1 MYEDDENDKSK
12 NKIIS
17 PAVSPAA
24 LLKRYERL
32 KSDRANWDTLWEE
45 LAVFLMPGKADFITK
60 STSGNKRASEV
71 YDSTA
76 IHALQ
81 ILSASL
87 HGSLTSPST
96 KWFGLRFREDE
107 LNEDKDAK
115 DWLEKCSKGIF
126 QEFGKS
132 NFSTEVA
139 EAYQDMVG
147 FGTAALQFDV
157 KTKKAQFDGFNFRAC
172 HLAEVVVSESSEG
185 KIDTVFRKIKMSAR
199 QAYQKFGDNC
209 GDKALKA
216 LEADPEKEF
225 EYVQAVFP
233 RELKDEPA
241 LVAPPNQ
248 RPWACYFISVSDKK
262 ICKESGYYELPF
274 MVPRWSKT
282 TGDVYGFGPGC
293 VARPDIKTL
302 NEARK
307 LAMKAWEKS
316 IDPPLKAMQN
326 GILGK
331 IDMRPSTVT
340 YVRDM
345 NNLEPIVNATNW
357 NADQLM
363 LNDVRAS
370 VRRIFFSDQLEL
382 NDGPQMTATEV
393 QVRYELMQRLLGPT
407 LGRLQSEFLNPIV
420 ERAFY
425 SMLRGNALPP
435 MPEVLQQAG
444 GDLDIEYVGPLAR
457 SQKMDEVTGIQRAID
472 GIMQLAQVNPE
483 VLDIVN
489 VDKAGRTIA
498 DRLGAPADMLLGD
511 EQVGQ
516 LRQARQQQQQQQAE
530 MAQGQQEIAGAQQV
544 ADLEQTVNGSV
555 Q

>member
-1 MYEDDENDKSK
+1 MN
-12 NKIIS
+12 
-17 PAVSPAA
+17 VSPEA

-32 KSDRANWDTLWEE
+32 KSDRVNWDQMWEE
-45 LAVFLMPGKADFITK
+45 LATYLMPGKADFI
-60 STSGNKRASEV
+60 STSTKGTKRAAQV

-87 HGSLTSPST
+87 HGSLTNPST

-157 KTKKAQFDGFNFRAC
+157 KNKEGGFDGFNFRAC
-172 HLAEVVVSESSEG
+172 HLAEVVISESAEG
-185 KIDTVFRKIKMSAR
+185 RIDTVFRKLKLTAR
-199 QAYQKFGDNC
+199 QANQKFGDAC
-209 GDKALKA
+209 GDKAMKA
-216 LEADPEKEF
+216 LEKDPDQEF
-225 EYVQAVFP
+225 EYIQAVFP
-233 RELKDEPA
+233 RELKGEFA
-241 LVAPPNQ
+241 MVAPPSQ
-248 RPWACYFISVSDKK
+248 RPWACYYISVIDKK
-262 ICKESGYYELPF
+262 ICQETGYYELPF

-345 NNLEPIVNATNW
+345 SNLEPIVNATNW

-363 LNDVRAS
+363 LTDVRAS

-382 NDGPQMTATEV
+382 NEGPQMTATEV

-425 SMLRGNALPP
+425 SMLRGQALPP
-435 MPEVLQQAG
+435 MPEVLQEVG

-457 SQKMDEVTGIQRAID
+457 SQKMDEVTGIQRALE

-483 VLDIVN
+483 VLDIVD

-498 DRLGAPADMLLGD
+498 DRLGAPADMLLGA
-511 EQVGQ
+511 EQVAE
-516 LRQARQQQQQQQAE
+516 LRQARQQQQQQQMEAE
-530 MAQGQQEIAGAQQV
+530 QTQQDMAGAQQM
-544 ADLEQTVNGSV
+544 ADLEQTVNGST

>member
-1 MYEDDENDKSK
+1 MYEKEPGKQ
-12 NKIIS
+12 IEPTAS
-17 PAVSPAA
+17 PIA
-24 LLKRYERL
+24 LLKRYDRL
-32 KSDRANWDTLWEE
+32 RSDRTNWDTMWEE
-45 LAVFLMPGKADFITK
+45 LATYLMPGKVDFIT
-60 STSGNKRASEV
+60 TATRGTKRAAEV
-71 YDSTA
+71 YDSTG

-96 KWFGLRFREDE
+96 KWFGLRFRQDE

-115 DWLEKCSKGIF
+115 DWLEKCSKNIF
-126 QEFGKS
+126 QEFGKC

-147 FGTAALQFDV
+147 FGTAVLQFDV
-157 KTKKAQFDGFNFRAC
+157 KTKDSEFDGFNFRAC
-172 HLAEVVVSESSEG
+172 HLAEVVIAESENG
-185 KIDTVFRKIKMSAR
+185 RIDTIFRKLKLTAR
-199 QAYQKFGDNC
+199 QAYQKFGDDC
-209 GDKALKA
+209 GDKAKKA
-216 LEADPEKEF
+216 LETDPDKVF

-233 RELKDEPA
+233 RELKGEPA
-241 LVAPPNQ
+241 MVAPPHQ
-248 RPWACYFISVSDKK
+248 RPWACYFISVVDKK

-274 MVPRWSKT
+274 MVPRWAKT
-282 TGDVYGFGPGC
+282 TGDIYGFGPGC
-293 VARPDIKTL
+293 IARPDVKTL

-331 IDMRPSTVT
+331 IDLRPSTVT

-345 NNLEPIVNATNW
+345 SNLEPIVNQTNW
-357 NADQLM
+357 NADSLM
-363 LNDVRAS
+363 LGDVRAS

-382 NDGPQMTATEV
+382 NEGPQMTATEV

-407 LGRLQSEFLNPIV
+407 LGRLQAEFLNPIV

-425 SMLRGNALPP
+425 SMLRGNALPL
-435 MPEVLQQAG
+435 MPEILQEVG

-457 SQKMDEVTGIQRAID
+457 SQKMEEVTGIQRAVD

-483 VLDIVN
+483 VLDIVD
-489 VDKAGRTIA
+489 VDKAGRTIS
-498 DRLGAPADMLLGD
+498 DRLGAPADMLRGV
-511 EQVGQ
+511 EQVGEI
-516 LRQARQQQQQQQAE
+516 RQSRQQQQQAQAE
-530 MAQGQQEIAGAQQV
+530 MDQGQQEIAGAQQV

>member
-1 MYEDDENDKSK
+1 MYEKEPGKQ
-12 NKIIS
+12 IE
-17 PAVSPAA
+17 PTVSPIA
-24 LLKRYERL
+24 LLKRYDRL
-32 KSDRANWDTLWEE
+32 KGDRTNWDTMWEE
-45 LAVFLMPGKADFITK
+45 LATYLMPGKTDFITVN
-60 STSGNKRASEV
+60 TRGTKRAAEV
-71 YDSTA
+71 YDSTG

-96 KWFGLRFREDE
+96 KWFGLRFRQDE
-107 LNEDKDAK
+107 LNEDKNAK
-115 DWLEKCSKGIF
+115 DWLEKCSKSIF
-126 QEFGKS
+126 QEFGKC

-147 FGTAALQFDV
+147 FGTAVLQFDV
-157 KTKKAQFDGFNFRAC
+157 KTKDSDFDGFNFRAC
-172 HLAEVVVSESSEG
+172 HLAEVVIAESEDG
-185 KIDTVFRKIKMSAR
+185 RIDTIFRKLKLTAR
-199 QAYQKFGDNC
+199 QAYQKFGDDC
-209 GDKALKA
+209 GDKAKKS
-216 LEADPEKEF
+216 LETDPDKVF

-233 RELKDEPA
+233 RELKGEPA
-241 LVAPPNQ
+241 MVAPPHQ
-248 RPWACYFISVSDKK
+248 RPWACYFISVVDKK

-274 MVPRWSKT
+274 MVPRWAKT
-282 TGDVYGFGPGC
+282 TGDIYGFGPGC
-293 VARPDIKTL
+293 VARPDVKTL

-331 IDMRPSTVT
+331 IDLRPSTVT

-345 NNLEPIVNATNW
+345 NNLEPIVNQTNW
-357 NADQLM
+357 NADSLM
-363 LNDVRAS
+363 LGDVRAS

-382 NDGPQMTATEV
+382 NEGPQMTATEV

-435 MPEVLQQAG
+435 MPEILQEVG

-457 SQKMDEVTGIQRAID
+457 SQKMEEVTGIQRAVD

-483 VLDIVN
+483 VLDIVD
-489 VDKAGRTIA
+489 VDKAGRTIS
-498 DRLGAPADMLLGD
+498 DRLGAPADMLRGV
-511 EQVGQ
+511 EQVGEI
-516 LRQARQQQQQQQAE
+516 RQSRQQQQQAQAE
-530 MAQGQQEIAGAQQV
+530 MDQGQQEIAGAQQV

-555 Q
+555 

>member
-1 MYEDDENDKSK
+1 MKEFN
-12 NKIIS
+12 
-17 PAVSPAA
+17 VSPES
-24 LLKRYERL
+24 LIKRYDRL
-32 KSDRANWDTLWEE
+32 KSDRVNWDQMWEE
-45 LAVFLMPGKADFITK
+45 LATYLMPGKVDFI
-60 STSGNKRASEV
+60 STTTRGTKRAAEV
-71 YDSTA
+71 YDSTG

-96 KWFGLRFREDE
+96 KWFGLRFRQDE

-115 DWLEKCSKGIF
+115 DWLEQCSKSMF

-139 EAYQDMVG
+139 ESYQDMVG
-147 FGTAALQFDV
+147 FGTACLQFDV
-157 KTKKAQFDGFNFRAC
+157 KTKDAQFDGFNFRAC
-172 HLAEVVVSESSEG
+172 HLAEVVISESEEG
-185 KIDTVFRKIKMSAR
+185 RIDTVFRKIKLTAR
-199 QAYQKFGDNC
+199 QAKQKFGDDA
-209 GDKALKA
+209 GDKAIKA
-216 LEADPEKEF
+216 LEKDPDKEF
-225 EYVQAVFP
+225 EYIQAVFP
-233 RELKDEPA
+233 REIEGE
-241 LVAPPNQ
+241 VAMVSPPHM
-248 RPWACYFISVSDKK
+248 RPWACYYISVIDKK
-262 ICKESGYYELPF
+262 ICKESGYYELPY
-274 MVPRWSKT
+274 MVPRWGKT

-302 NEARK
+302 NESRK

-316 IDPPLKAMQN
+316 IDPPLKALQN

-345 NNLEPIVNATNW
+345 NSLEPIVNATNW

-363 LNDVRAS
+363 LGDVRAS

-382 NDGPQMTATEV
+382 NEGPQMTATEV

-457 SQKMDEVTGIQRAID
+457 SQKMDEVTSIQRAIE
-472 GIMQLAQVNPE
+472 GIMQLAQVNPD
-483 VLDIVN
+483 VLDIVD
-489 VDKAGRTIA
+489 VDKAGRTIS
-498 DRLGAPADMLLGD
+498 DRLGAPADILRGD
-511 EQVGQ
+511 EQVGEM
-516 LRQARQQQQQQQAE
+516 RQSRQQQQQQQAE
-530 MAQGQQEIAGAQQV
+530 MDQGQQQLEGATQ
-544 ADLEQTVNGSV
+544 AAELENMVNEPV

>member
-1 MYEDDENDKSK
+1 MYEKEGGTAVEQNVTPES
-12 NKIIS
+12 II
-17 PAVSPAA
+17 
-24 LLKRYERL
+24 KRYDRL
-32 KSDRANWDTLWEE
+32 KSDRVNWDQMWEE
-45 LAVFLMPGKADFITK
+45 LATYLMPGKIDFI
-60 STSGNKRASEV
+60 STTTRGTKRAAEV

-107 LNEDKDAK
+107 LNENKEAK
-115 DWLEKCSKGIF
+115 DWLEKCSMGIF
-126 QEFGKS
+126 QEFGKC

-139 EAYQDMVG
+139 ECYQDLVG
-147 FGTAALQFDV
+147 FGTSALQFDV
-157 KTKKAQFDGFNFRAC
+157 KTKDAQFDGFNFKAC
-172 HLAEVVVSESSEG
+172 HLAEVVISESEEG
-185 KIDTVFRKIKMSAR
+185 KVDTVFRKLKLTAR
-199 QAYQKFGDNC
+199 QAYQKFGKDC
-209 GDKALKA
+209 GDKAMKA
-216 LEADPEKEF
+216 LDKDPDQVF

-233 RELKDEPA
+233 RELKGEPA
-241 LVAPPNQ
+241 MVAPPNM
-248 RPWACYFISVSDKK
+248 RPFACYFISVIDKK

-274 MVPRWSKT
+274 MVPRWAKT
-282 TGDVYGFGPGC
+282 TGDMYGFGPGC
-293 VARPDIKTL
+293 IARADIKTL
-302 NEARK
+302 NAARK
-307 LAMKAWEKS
+307 LAMRAWEKS

-331 IDMRPSTVT
+331 IDLRPSTVT

-345 NNLEPIVNATNW
+345 QNLEPIVNQTNW

-363 LNDVRAS
+363 LADVRGS

-382 NDGPQMTATEV
+382 NEGPQMTATEV

-425 SMLRGNALPP
+425 SMLRGNALPE
-435 MPEVLQQAG
+435 MPDVLQSQG
-444 GDLDIEYVGPLAR
+444 SDLDIEYVGPLAR
-457 SQKMDEVTGIQRAID
+457 SQKMEEVTSIQRAVD
-472 GIMQLAQVNPE
+472 GIMQLAQVNQE

-489 VDKAGRTIA
+489 VDKAARTIS

-511 EQVGQ
+511 EQVNE
-516 LRQARQQQQQQQAE
+516 LRQERQQQQQAQAE
-530 MAQGQQEIAGAQQV
+530 MEQGQQELAGAQQV
-544 ADLEQTVNGSV
+544 ADLEQTVNGPV
-555 Q
+555 

>member
-1 MYEDDENDKSK
+1 MEAYEKGKQAEP
-12 NKIIS
+12 I
-17 PAVSPAA
+17 VSPVA
-24 LLKRYERL
+24 LLKRYDRL
-32 KSDRANWDTLWEE
+32 RSDRTNWDTMWEE
-45 LAVFLMPGKADFITK
+45 LATFLMPGKIDFITT
-60 STSGNKRASEV
+60 STRGTKRAAEV
-71 YDSTA
+71 YDSTG

-115 DWLEKCSKGIF
+115 DWLEQCSKSMF
-126 QEFGKS
+126 QELGKC

-139 EAYQDMVG
+139 ECYQDLVG
-147 FGTAALQFDV
+147 FGTSALQFDV
-157 KTKKAQFDGFNFRAC
+157 KTKDAQFDGFNFRAC
-172 HLAEVVVSESSEG
+172 HLAEVVIAESEDG
-185 KIDTVFRKIKMSAR
+185 RIDTVFRKLKLTAR
-199 QAYQKFGDNC
+199 QAYQKFGDDA
-209 GDKALKA
+209 GEKTLKA
-216 LEADPEKEF
+216 LEADPDKVF

-233 RELKDEPA
+233 RELKGEPA
-241 LVAPPNQ
+241 MVAPPHQ
-248 RPWACYFISVSDKK
+248 RPFACYFISVADKK

-274 MVPRWSKT
+274 MVPRWAKT
-282 TGDVYGFGPGC
+282 TGDIYGFGPGC
-293 VARPDIKTL
+293 VARADIKTL
-302 NEARK
+302 NSARK

-363 LNDVRAS
+363 LGDVRGS

-382 NDGPQMTATEV
+382 NEGPQMTATEV

-425 SMLRGNALPP
+425 SMLRGNALPE
-435 MPEVLQQAG
+435 MPDVLQSQG
-444 GDLDIEYVGPLAR
+444 SDLDIEYVGPLAR
-457 SQKMDEVTGIQRAID
+457 SQKMEEVTSIQRAVD

-489 VDKAGRTIA
+489 VDKAARTIS

-511 EQVGQ
+511 EQVNE
-516 LRQARQQQQQQQAE
+516 LRQERQQQQQAQAE
-530 MAQGQQEIAGAQQV
+530 MEQGQQELAGAQQV
-544 ADLEQTVNGSV
+544 ADLEQTVNGPV

>member
-1 MYEDDENDKSK
+1 MYEKEGGTAVEQNVTPES
-12 NKIIS
+12 II
-17 PAVSPAA
+17 
-24 LLKRYERL
+24 KRYDRL
-32 KSDRANWDTLWEE
+32 KSDRVNWDQMWEE
-45 LAVFLMPGKADFITK
+45 LATYLMPGKIDFI
-60 STSGNKRASEV
+60 STTTRGTKRAAEV

-107 LNEDKDAK
+107 LNENKDAK

-139 EAYQDMVG
+139 EAYQDLAG
-147 FGTAALQFDV
+147 FGTSCLQFDV
-157 KTKKAQFDGFNFRAC
+157 KTKDAQFDGFNFRAC
-172 HLAEVVVSESSEG
+172 HLAEVVISENEEG
-185 KIDTVFRKIKMSAR
+185 RIDTVFRKLKLTAR
-199 QAYQKFGDNC
+199 QAHQKFGDDC
-209 GDKALKA
+209 GEKSMKALKT
-216 LEADPEKEF
+216 DPDKEF
-225 EYVQAVFP
+225 EYIQAVIP
-233 RELKDEPA
+233 RELKGEPA
-241 LVAPPNQ
+241 MVAPPNM
-248 RPWACYFISVSDKK
+248 RPYACYYVSVIDKK
-262 ICKESGYYELPF
+262 ICKESGYYELPY
-274 MVPRWSKT
+274 MVPRWGKT

-302 NEARK
+302 NESRK

-316 IDPPLKAMQN
+316 IDPPLMAMQN

-331 IDMRPSTVT
+331 IDMRPSSVT

-345 NNLEPIVNATNW
+345 NGLAPISNQTNW
-357 NADQLM
+357 SADQLM
-363 LNDVRAS
+363 LGDVRGS

-425 SMLRGNALPP
+425 SMLRGNALPQ
-435 MPEVLQQAG
+435 MPQVLQDAG

-457 SQKMDEVTGIQRAID
+457 SQKMDEVTSIQRAVD

-483 VLDIVN
+483 VLDIVD
-489 VDKAGRTIA
+489 VDKAGRTIS
-498 DRLGAPADMLLGD
+498 DRLGAPADILRGD
-511 EQVGQ
+511 EQVADM
-516 LRQARQQQQQQQAE
+516 RQSRQQQQQQQAE
-530 MAQGQQEIAGAQQV
+530 MDMGQQQLEGATQ
-544 ADLEQTVNGSV
+544 AANLENMVNGPV
-555 Q
+555 

>member
-1 MYEDDENDKSK
+1 MYEKEGGTAIEQNVTPES
-12 NKIIS
+12 II
-17 PAVSPAA
+17 
-24 LLKRYERL
+24 KRYDRL
-32 KSDRANWDTLWEE
+32 KSDRVNWDQMWEE
-45 LAVFLMPGKADFITK
+45 LATYLMPGKVDFIT
-60 STSGNKRASEV
+60 TTTRGTKRAAEV

-107 LNEDKDAK
+107 LNENKDAK

-139 EAYQDMVG
+139 EAYQDLAG
-147 FGTAALQFDV
+147 FGTSCLQFDV
-157 KTKKAQFDGFNFRAC
+157 KTKDAQFDGFNFRAC
-172 HLAEVVVSESSEG
+172 HLAEVVISESEEG
-185 KIDTVFRKIKMSAR
+185 RIDTVFRKLKLTAR
-199 QAYQKFGDNC
+199 QAYQKFGKDC

-216 LEADPEKEF
+216 LEKDPDKEF
-225 EYVQAVFP
+225 EYIQAVIP
-233 RELKDEPA
+233 RELKGEPA
-241 LVAPPNQ
+241 MVAPPHQ
-248 RPWACYFISVSDKK
+248 RPYACYYISVIDKK
-262 ICKESGYYELPF
+262 ICKESGYYELPY
-274 MVPRWSKT
+274 MVPRWGKT
-282 TGDVYGFGPGC
+282 TGDIYGFGPGC

-302 NEARK
+302 NESRK

-316 IDPPLKAMQN
+316 IDPPLMAMQN

-331 IDMRPSTVT
+331 IDMRPSSVT

-345 NNLEPIVNATNW
+345 NGLAPISNQTNW
-357 NADQLM
+357 SADQLM
-363 LNDVRAS
+363 LGDVRGS

-382 NDGPQMTATEV
+382 NEGPQMTATEV

-425 SMLRGNALPP
+425 SMLRGNALPQ
-435 MPEVLQQAG
+435 MPQVLQDAG

-457 SQKMDEVTGIQRAID
+457 SQRMDEVTSIQRAVD

-483 VLDIVN
+483 VLDIVD
-489 VDKAGRTIA
+489 VDKAGRTIS
-498 DRLGAPADMLLGD
+498 DRLGAPADILRGD
-511 EQVGQ
+511 EQVADM
-516 LRQARQQQQQQQAE
+516 RQSRQQQQQQQAE
-530 MAQGQQEIAGAQQV
+530 MDMGQQQLEGATQ
-544 ADLEQTVNGSV
+544 AANLENMVNGPV
-555 Q
+555 

>member
-1 MYEDDENDKSK
+1 MYEKEAGPIIQK
-12 NKIIS
+12 NIT
-17 PAVSPAA
+17 PEA
-24 LLKRYERL
+24 LLKRYDRL
-32 KSDRANWDTLWEE
+32 KGDRVNWDQLWEE
-45 LAVFLMPGKADFITK
+45 LAIYMLPGKTDFVTK
-60 STSGNKRASEV
+60 SASGSKRASQV

-81 ILSASL
+81 ILAASL

-96 KWFGLRFREDE
+96 KWFGLRFREDQ
-107 LNEDKDAK
+107 LNENKESK
-115 DWLEKCSKGIF
+115 DWLEQCSKSIF

-147 FGTAALQFDV
+147 FGTAVLQFDV
-157 KTKKAQFDGFNFRAC
+157 KTTGADFDGFNFRAC
-172 HLAEVVVSESSEG
+172 HLAEVVVAESEDG
-185 KIDTVFRKIKMSAR
+185 RIDTVFRKIKLTAR
-199 QAYQKFGDNC
+199 QAYQKFGKDC
-209 GDKALKA
+209 GDKAMKA
-216 LEADPEKEF
+216 LETDPDKQF
-225 EYVQAVFP
+225 EYIQAVFP
-233 RELKDEPA
+233 RELESEPA
-241 LVAPPNQ
+241 LVAPPNM
-248 RPWACYFISVSDKK
+248 RPWACYFISVIDKK

-274 MVPRWSKT
+274 MAPRWSKT

-293 VARPDIKTL
+293 IARPDVKTL

-357 NADQLM
+357 NADTLM
-363 LNDVRAS
+363 LGDVRAS

-425 SMLRGNALPP
+425 SMLRGNVLPP
-435 MPEVLQQAG
+435 MPDILKEVG

-457 SQKMDEVTGIQRAID
+457 SQKMEEVTGIQRAID

-483 VLDIVN
+483 VLDIVD
-489 VDKAGRTIA
+489 VDKAGRTIT
-498 DRLGAPADMLLGD
+498 DRLGAPADILRGD
-511 EQVGQ
+511 EQVAEM
-516 LRQARQQQQQQQAE
+516 RQSRQQQQQQQAA
-530 MAQGQQEIAGAQQV
+530 MDQGQQEIAGAQQV

>member
-1 MYEDDENDKSK
+1 MYEKEPGKQ
-12 NKIIS
+12 IE
-17 PAVSPAA
+17 PTVSPIA
-24 LLKRYERL
+24 LLKRYDRL
-32 KSDRANWDTLWEE
+32 KGDRTNWDTMWEE
-45 LAVFLMPGKADFITK
+45 LATYLMPGKTNFIT
-60 STSGNKRASEV
+60 TTTRGTKRAAEV
-71 YDSTA
+71 YDSTG

-107 LNEDKDAK
+107 LNENKEAK
-115 DWLEKCSKGIF
+115 DWLEKCSKAIF

-147 FGTAALQFDV
+147 FGTAVLQFDV
-157 KTKKAQFDGFNFRAC
+157 KTKDAEFDGFNFRAC
-172 HLAEVVVSESSEG
+172 HLAEVVIAESEEG
-185 KIDTVFRKIKMSAR
+185 RIDTVFRKLKLTAR
-199 QAYQKFGDNC
+199 QAHQKFGDAC
-209 GDKALKA
+209 GDKSMKA
-216 LEADPEKEF
+216 LETDPDKVF

-233 RELKDEPA
+233 RELKGEPA
-241 LVAPPNQ
+241 MVAPPNM
-248 RPWACYFISVSDKK
+248 RPWACYFISVEDKK

-274 MVPRWSKT
+274 MVPRWAKT
-282 TGDVYGFGPGC
+282 TGDIYGFGPGC
-293 VARPDIKTL
+293 VARPDVKTL

-331 IDMRPSTVT
+331 IDLRPSTVT

-345 NNLEPIVNATNW
+345 NNLEPIVNQTNW
-357 NADQLM
+357 NADSLM
-363 LNDVRAS
+363 LGDVRAS

-382 NDGPQMTATEV
+382 NEGPQMTATEV

-425 SMLRGNALPP
+425 SMLRGNDLPP
-435 MPEVLQQAG
+435 MPEILQEVG

-457 SQKMDEVTGIQRAID
+457 SQKMEEVTGIQRAID

-483 VLDIVN
+483 VLDIVD
-489 VDKAGRTIA
+489 VDKAGRTIS
-498 DRLGAPADMLLGD
+498 DRLGAPADILLGD
-511 EQVGQ
+511 EQVAE
-516 LRQARQQQQQQQAE
+516 LRQSRQQQQQAQAE
-530 MAQGQQEIAGAQQV
+530 MEQGQQEIAGAQQV
-544 ADLEQTVNGSV
+544 AELEQTVNGSV

>member
-1 MYEDDENDKSK
+1 MKEFN
-12 NKIIS
+12 
-17 PAVSPAA
+17 VSPES
-24 LLKRYERL
+24 LIKRYDRL
-32 KSDRANWDTLWEE
+32 KSDRVNWDQMWEE
-45 LAVFLMPGKADFITK
+45 LATYLMPGKVDFISTTTK
-60 STSGNKRASEV
+60 GTKRAAEV
-71 YDSTA
+71 YDSTG

-115 DWLEKCSKGIF
+115 DWLEQCSKSMF

-139 EAYQDMVG
+139 ESYQDMVG
-147 FGTAALQFDV
+147 FGTACLQFDV
-157 KTKKAQFDGFNFRAC
+157 KTKDAQFDGFNFRAC
-172 HLAEVVVSESSEG
+172 HLAEVVISESEEG
-185 KIDTVFRKIKMSAR
+185 RIDTVFRKIKLTAR
-199 QAYQKFGDNC
+199 QAKQKFGDDA
-209 GDKALKA
+209 GDKAIKA
-216 LEADPEKEF
+216 LEKDPDKEF
-225 EYVQAVFP
+225 EYIQAVFP
-233 RELKDEPA
+233 REIQGEVA
-241 LVAPPNQ
+241 MVAPPHM
-248 RPWACYFISVSDKK
+248 RPWACYYISVIDKK
-262 ICKESGYYELPF
+262 ICKESGYYELPY
-274 MVPRWSKT
+274 MVPRWGKT
-282 TGDVYGFGPGC
+282 TGDIYGFGPGC

-302 NEARK
+302 NESRK

-316 IDPPLKAMQN
+316 IDPPLKALQN

-345 NNLEPIVNATNW
+345 NSLLPITNATNW

-363 LNDVRAS
+363 LGDVRAS

-382 NDGPQMTATEV
+382 NEGPQMTATEV

-425 SMLRGNALPP
+425 SMLRGQALPP

-457 SQKMDEVTGIQRAID
+457 SQKMDEVTSIQRAID
-472 GIMQLAQVNPE
+472 GIMQLAQVNPD
-483 VLDIVN
+483 VLDIVD
-489 VDKAGRTIA
+489 VDKAGRTIS
-498 DRLGAPADMLLGD
+498 DRLGAPADILRGD
-511 EQVGQ
+511 EQVAEMRQ
-516 LRQARQQQQQQQAE
+516 SRQAQQQQQAE
-530 MAQGQQEIAGAQQV
+530 MEQGQQQVAGAQQV
-544 ADLEQTVNGSV
+544 ADLEQTVNGPV

>member
-1 MYEDDENDKSK
+1 MIAPKL
-12 NKIIS
+12 
-17 PAVSPAA
+17 VSPEGII
-24 LLKRYERL
+24 KRYDSL
-32 KSDRANWDTLWEE
+32 KAARVNWDQMWEE
-45 LAVFLMPGKADFITK
+45 LATYLMPAKVDFISTTTK
-60 STSGNKRASEV
+60 GTKRAAEV

-96 KWFGLRFREDE
+96 KWFGLRFRQDE
-107 LNEDKDAK
+107 LNENKEAK
-115 DWLEKCSKGIF
+115 NWLEQCSKSIF

-139 EAYQDMVG
+139 ECYLDMVG
-147 FGTAALQFDV
+147 FGTAVLQFDV
-157 KTKKAQFDGFNFRAC
+157 KSKDAQFDGFNFRAC
-172 HLAEVVVSESSEG
+172 HLSGVVIAESEEG
-185 KIDTVFRKIKMSAR
+185 KIDTVYRKIKLSAR
-199 QAYQKFGDNC
+199 QAHQKFGDNC
-209 GDKALKA
+209 GEKAMKA
-216 LEADPEKEF
+216 MLTDPDKEF
-225 EYVQAVFP
+225 DYIHAIFP
-233 RELKDEPA
+233 REMEGEA
-241 LVAPPNQ
+241 AMVAPPHM
-248 RPWACYFISVSDKK
+248 RKWACYYVSVIDKK
-262 ICKESGYYELPF
+262 ICLETGYYDFPF

-282 TGDVYGFGPGC
+282 TGDVYGFGPAC

-302 NEARK
+302 NESRK

-316 IDPPLKAMQN
+316 IDPPLKALQN

-345 NNLEPIVNATNW
+345 NNLEPIVNGTNW

-363 LNDVRAS
+363 LADVRAS

-425 SMLRGNALPP
+425 SMMRGNSLPP
-435 MPEVLQQAG
+435 MPEVLQEVG

-457 SQKMDEVTGIQRAID
+457 SQKMDEVTGIQRTMD

-483 VLDIVN
+483 VLDIVD

-498 DRLGAPADMLLGD
+498 DRLGAPADVLLGA
-511 EQVGQ
+511 EEVAEK
-516 LRQARQQQQQQQAE
+516 RQARQQQQQQQAE
-530 MAQGQQEIAGAQQV
+530 MDQGQQEIEGATQAAQ
-544 ADLEQTVNGSV
+544 LEQMVDGAV
-555 Q
+555 

>member
-1 MYEDDENDKSK
+1 MYEN
-12 NKIIS
+12 S
-17 PAVSPAA
+17 PGKQAEPTASPIA
-24 LLKRYERL
+24 LLKRYDRL
-32 KSDRANWDTLWEE
+32 RSDRTNWDTMWEE
-45 LAVFLMPGKADFITK
+45 LATYLMPGKTDFITANARG
-60 STSGNKRASEV
+60 TKRAAEV
-71 YDSTA
+71 YDSTG

-96 KWFGLRFREDE
+96 KWFGLRFREDA

-115 DWLEKCSKGIF
+115 DWLEKCSKSIF
-126 QEFGKS
+126 QEFGKC

-147 FGTAALQFDV
+147 FGTAVLQFDV
-157 KTKKAQFDGFNFRAC
+157 KTKDSDFDGFNFRAC
-172 HLAEVVVSESSEG
+172 HLAEVVIAESEDG
-185 KIDTVFRKIKMSAR
+185 RIDTIFRKLKLTAR
-199 QAYQKFGDNC
+199 QAYQKFGDDC
-209 GDKALKA
+209 GDKAKKA
-216 LEADPEKEF
+216 LETDPDKVF

-233 RELKDEPA
+233 RELKGEPA
-241 LVAPPNQ
+241 MVAPPNM
-248 RPWACYFISVSDKK
+248 RPWACYFISVADKK

-274 MVPRWSKT
+274 MVPRWAKT

-293 VARPDIKTL
+293 VARPDVKTL

-331 IDMRPSTVT
+331 IDLRPSTVT

-345 NNLEPIVNATNW
+345 NNLEPIVNQTNW
-357 NADQLM
+357 NADSLM
-363 LNDVRAS
+363 LGDVRAS

-382 NDGPQMTATEV
+382 NEGPQMTATEV

-435 MPEVLQQAG
+435 MPEILQEVG

-457 SQKMDEVTGIQRAID
+457 SQKMDEVTGIQRAVD

-483 VLDIVN
+483 VLDIVD
-489 VDKAGRTIA
+489 VDKAARTIS

-511 EQVGQ
+511 EQVVE
-516 LRQARQQQQQQQAE
+516 LRQARQQQQQAQAE
-530 MAQGQQEIAGAQQV
+530 MEQGQQELAGAQQV
-544 ADLEQTVNGSV
+544 ADLEQTVNGPV

>member
-1 MYEDDENDKSK
+1 MYEKEGGTAVEQNVTPES
-12 NKIIS
+12 II
-17 PAVSPAA
+17 
-24 LLKRYERL
+24 KRYDRL
-32 KSDRANWDTLWEE
+32 KSDRVNWDQMWEE
-45 LAVFLMPGKADFITK
+45 LATYLMPGKIDFI
-60 STSGNKRASEV
+60 STTTRGTKRAAEV

-107 LNEDKDAK
+107 LNENKDAK

-139 EAYQDMVG
+139 EAYQDLAG
-147 FGTAALQFDV
+147 FGTSCLQFDV
-157 KTKKAQFDGFNFRAC
+157 KTKDAQFDGFNFRAC
-172 HLAEVVVSESSEG
+172 HLAEVVISENEEG
-185 KIDTVFRKIKMSAR
+185 RIDTVFRKLKLTAR
-199 QAYQKFGDNC
+199 QAHQKFGDDC
-209 GDKALKA
+209 GEKSMKALKT
-216 LEADPEKEF
+216 DPDKEF
-225 EYVQAVFP
+225 EYIQAVIP
-233 RELKDEPA
+233 RELKGEPA
-241 LVAPPNQ
+241 MVAPPNM
-248 RPWACYFISVSDKK
+248 RPYACYYVSVIDKK
-262 ICKESGYYELPF
+262 ICKESGYYELPY
-274 MVPRWSKT
+274 MVPRWGKT

-302 NEARK
+302 NESRK

-316 IDPPLKAMQN
+316 IDPPLMAMQN

-331 IDMRPSTVT
+331 IDMRPSSVT

-345 NNLEPIVNATNW
+345 NGLAPISNQTNW
-357 NADQLM
+357 SADQLM
-363 LNDVRAS
+363 LGDVRGS

-382 NDGPQMTATEV
+382 NEGPQMTATEV

-425 SMLRGNALPP
+425 SMLRGNALPQ
-435 MPEVLQQAG
+435 MPQVLQDAG

-457 SQKMDEVTGIQRAID
+457 SQKMDEVTSIQRAVD

-483 VLDIVN
+483 VLDIVD
-489 VDKAGRTIA
+489 VDKAGRTIS
-498 DRLGAPADMLLGD
+498 DRLGAPADILRGD
-511 EQVGQ
+511 EQVADM
-516 LRQARQQQQQQQAE
+516 RQSRQQQQQQQAE
-530 MAQGQQEIAGAQQV
+530 MDMGQQQLEGATQ
-544 ADLEQTVNGSV
+544 AANLENMVNGPV
-555 Q
+555 

>member
-1 MYEDDENDKSK
+1 MK
-12 NKIIS
+12 N
-17 PAVSPAA
+17 VSPVSPIA
-24 LLKRYERL
+24 LLKRYDRL
-32 KSDRANWDTLWEE
+32 KADRHNWDQLWEE
-45 LAVFLMPGKADFITK
+45 LAVFLMPSKTDFITK
-60 STSGNKRASEV
+60 STRGTKRAAEV
-71 YDSTA
+71 YDSTG
-76 IHALQ
+76 IHSLQ
-81 ILSASL
+81 ILAASL

-96 KWFGLRFREDE
+96 KWFGLRFREDA
-107 LNEDKDAK
+107 LNEDKEAK
-115 DWLEKCSKGIF
+115 DWLEKCSKGMF

-157 KTKKAQFDGFNFRAC
+157 KTKEATFDGFNFRAC
-172 HLAEVVVSESSEG
+172 HLAEVVVAESVEG
-185 KIDTVFRKIKMSAR
+185 RIDTVFRKLTLSAR
-199 QAYQKFGDNC
+199 QAHQKFGDDC
-209 GDKALKA
+209 GEKSMKA
-216 LEADPEKEF
+216 LETDPDKEF
-225 EYVQAVFP
+225 DYIQAVFP
-233 RELKDEPA
+233 RELKGEA
-241 LVAPPNQ
+241 AMVAPPSQ
-248 RPWACYFISVSDKK
+248 RPWACYFISVDDKK

-316 IDPPLKAMQN
+316 IDPPLKALQN

-345 NNLEPIVNATNW
+345 NNLEPLVNATNW

-363 LNDVRAS
+363 LTDVRAS

-435 MPEVLQQAG
+435 MPEILQEVG

-483 VLDIVN
+483 VLDIVD
-489 VDKAGRTIA
+489 VDKAGRTIS
-498 DRLGAPADMLLGD
+498 DRLGAPADILRGV
-511 EQVGQ
+511 EQVAEM
-516 LRQARQQQQQQQAE
+516 RQQRQQQQQAQAE
-530 MAQGQQEIAGAQQV
+530 MDQGQQELAGATQAV
-544 ADLEQTVNGSV
+544 ELEQMVNESV
-555 Q
+555 

>member
-1 MYEDDENDKSK
+1 MYEKEGGTAVEQNVTPES
-12 NKIIS
+12 II
-17 PAVSPAA
+17 
-24 LLKRYERL
+24 KRYDRL
-32 KSDRANWDTLWEE
+32 KSDRVNWDQMWEE
-45 LAVFLMPGKADFITK
+45 LATYLMPGKIDFI
-60 STSGNKRASEV
+60 STTTRGTKRAAEV

-107 LNEDKDAK
+107 LNENKDAK

-139 EAYQDMVG
+139 EAYQDLAG
-147 FGTAALQFDV
+147 FGTSCLQFDV
-157 KTKKAQFDGFNFRAC
+157 KTKDAQFDGFNFRAC
-172 HLAEVVVSESSEG
+172 HLAEVVISESEEG
-185 KIDTVFRKIKMSAR
+185 RIDTVFRKLKLTAR
-199 QAYQKFGDNC
+199 QAHQKFGDDC
-209 GDKALKA
+209 GEKSMKALKT
-216 LEADPEKEF
+216 DPDKEF
-225 EYVQAVFP
+225 EYIQAVIP
-233 RELKDEPA
+233 RELKGEPA
-241 LVAPPNQ
+241 MVAPPNM
-248 RPWACYFISVSDKK
+248 RPYACYYVSVIDKK
-262 ICKESGYYELPF
+262 ICKESGYYELPY
-274 MVPRWSKT
+274 MVPRWGKT

-302 NEARK
+302 NESRK

-316 IDPPLKAMQN
+316 IDPPLMAMQN

-331 IDMRPSTVT
+331 IDMRPSSVT

-345 NNLEPIVNATNW
+345 NGLAPISNQTNW
-357 NADQLM
+357 SADQLM
-363 LNDVRAS
+363 LGDVRGS

-382 NDGPQMTATEV
+382 NEGPQMTATEV

-425 SMLRGNALPP
+425 SMLRGNALPQ
-435 MPEVLQQAG
+435 MPQVLQDAG

-457 SQKMDEVTGIQRAID
+457 SQKMDEVTSIQRAVD

-483 VLDIVN
+483 VLDIVD
-489 VDKAGRTIA
+489 VDKAGRTIS
-498 DRLGAPADMLLGD
+498 DRLGAPADILRGD
-511 EQVGQ
+511 EQVADM
-516 LRQARQQQQQQQAE
+516 RQSRQQQQQQQAE
-530 MAQGQQEIAGAQQV
+530 MDMGQQQLEGATQ
-544 ADLEQTVNGSV
+544 AANLENMVNGPV
-555 Q
+555 

>member
-1 MYEDDENDKSK
+1 MYEAGKQVEPT
-12 NKIIS
+12 IS
-17 PAVSPAA
+17 PIA
-24 LLKRYERL
+24 LLKRYDRL
-32 KSDRANWDTLWEE
+32 KSDRTNWETMWEE
-45 LAVFLMPGKADFITK
+45 LAIYLMPGKADFITVSSK
-60 STSGNKRASEV
+60 GSKRAAEV

-81 ILSASL
+81 ILAASL

-107 LNEDKDAK
+107 LNENKEAK
-115 DWLEKCSKGIF
+115 DWLEKCAKSIF

-157 KTKKAQFDGFNFRAC
+157 KTKDAVFDGFNFRAC
-172 HLAEVVVSESSEG
+172 HLAEVVIAESEEG
-185 KIDTVFRKIKMSAR
+185 RIDTVFRKIKLTAR
-199 QAYQKFGDNC
+199 QAYQKFGNDC
-209 GDKALKA
+209 GAKAMKA
-216 LEADPEKEF
+216 LEKDPDKSF

-233 RELKDEPA
+233 REIKGEA
-241 LVAPPNQ
+241 AMVAPPNM
-248 RPWACYFISVSDKK
+248 RPFACYFISVVDKK

-302 NEARK
+302 NDSRK

-345 NNLEPIVNATNW
+345 SNLEPIVNATNW

-363 LNDVRAS
+363 LADVRAS

-382 NDGPQMTATEV
+382 NEGPQMTATEV

-425 SMLRGNALPP
+425 SMMRGKALPE
-435 MPEVLQQAG
+435 MPEILQQVG

-457 SQKMDEVTGIQRAID
+457 SQKMEEVTSIQRAVD
-472 GIMQLAQVNPE
+472 GIMQLAQVNPD
-483 VLDIVN
+483 VVDIVD
-489 VDKAGRTIA
+489 VDKAARTIS

-511 EQVGQ
+511 EQVGEI
-516 LRQARQQQQQQQAE
+516 RQSRQQQQQAQAQME
-530 MAQGQQEIAGAQQV
+530 QGQQEVAGAQQV

>member
-1 MYEDDENDKSK
+1 MK
-12 NKIIS
+12 N
-17 PAVSPAA
+17 VSPVSPIA
-24 LLKRYERL
+24 LLKRYDRL
-32 KSDRANWDTLWEE
+32 KADRHNWDQLWEE
-45 LAVFLMPGKADFITK
+45 LAVFLMPSKIDFITK
-60 STSGNKRASEV
+60 STKGTKRAAEV
-71 YDSTA
+71 YDSTG
-76 IHALQ
+76 IHSLQ
-81 ILSASL
+81 ILAASL

-96 KWFGLRFREDE
+96 KWFGLRFREDA
-107 LNEDKDAK
+107 LNEDKEAK
-115 DWLEKCSKGIF
+115 DWLEKCSQGMF

-157 KTKKAQFDGFNFRAC
+157 KTKEANFDGFNFRAC
-172 HLAEVVVSESSEG
+172 HLAEVVVAESVEG
-185 KIDTVFRKIKMSAR
+185 RIDTVFRKLTLSAR
-199 QAYQKFGDNC
+199 QAHQKFGDNC
-209 GDKALKA
+209 GEKSMKA
-216 LEADPEKEF
+216 LETDPDKEF
-225 EYVQAVFP
+225 DYIQAVLP
-233 RELKDEPA
+233 RELKGESTM
-241 LVAPPNQ
+241 VAPPSQ
-248 RPWACYFISVSDKK
+248 RPWACYFISVDDKK
-262 ICKESGYYELPF
+262 ISRESGYYELPF

-282 TGDVYGFGPGC
+282 TGDIYGFGPGC

-316 IDPPLKAMQN
+316 IDPPLNALQN

-345 NNLEPIVNATNW
+345 NNLEPLVNATNW

-363 LNDVRAS
+363 LTDVRAS

-435 MPEVLQQAG
+435 MPEILQEVG

-483 VLDIVN
+483 VLDIVD
-489 VDKAGRTIA
+489 VDKAGRTIS
-498 DRLGAPADMLLGD
+498 DRLGAPADILRGV
-511 EQVGQ
+511 EQVDEM
-516 LRQARQQQQQQQAE
+516 RQQRQQQQQAQAE
-530 MAQGQQEIAGAQQV
+530 MDQGQQELAGATQAV
-544 ADLEQTVNGSV
+544 ELEQMVNESV
-555 Q
+555 

>member
-1 MYEDDENDKSK
+1 MKEFN
-12 NKIIS
+12 
-17 PAVSPAA
+17 VSPES
-24 LLKRYERL
+24 LIKRYDRL
-32 KSDRANWDTLWEE
+32 KSDRVNWDQMWEE
-45 LAVFLMPGKADFITK
+45 LATYLMPGKVDFI
-60 STSGNKRASEV
+60 STTTRGTKRAAEV
-71 YDSTA
+71 YDSTG

-96 KWFGLRFREDE
+96 KWFGLRFRQDE

-115 DWLEKCSKGIF
+115 DWLEQCSKSMF

-139 EAYQDMVG
+139 ESYQDMVG
-147 FGTAALQFDV
+147 FGTACLQFDV
-157 KTKKAQFDGFNFRAC
+157 KTKDAQFDGFNFRAC
-172 HLAEVVVSESSEG
+172 HLAEVVISESEEG
-185 KIDTVFRKIKMSAR
+185 RIDTVFRKIKLTAR
-199 QAYQKFGDNC
+199 QAKQKFGDDA
-209 GDKALKA
+209 GDKAIKA
-216 LEADPEKEF
+216 LEKDPDKEF
-225 EYVQAVFP
+225 EYIQAVFP
-233 RELKDEPA
+233 REIQGEVA
-241 LVAPPNQ
+241 MVAPPHM
-248 RPWACYFISVSDKK
+248 RPWACYYISVIDKK
-262 ICKESGYYELPF
+262 ICKESGYYELPY
-274 MVPRWSKT
+274 MVPRWGKT
-282 TGDVYGFGPGC
+282 TGDIYGFGPGC

-302 NEARK
+302 NESRK

-316 IDPPLKAMQN
+316 IDPPLKALQN

-345 NNLEPIVNATNW
+345 NSLEPITNATNW

-363 LNDVRAS
+363 LGDVRAS

-382 NDGPQMTATEV
+382 NEGPQMTATEV

-425 SMLRGNALPP
+425 SMLRGQALPP

-457 SQKMDEVTGIQRAID
+457 SQKMDEVTSIQRAID
-472 GIMQLAQVNPE
+472 GIMQLAQVNPD
-483 VLDIVN
+483 VLDIVD
-489 VDKAGRTIA
+489 VDKAGRTIS
-498 DRLGAPADMLLGD
+498 DRLGAPADILRGD
-511 EQVGQ
+511 EQVAEMRQ
-516 LRQARQQQQQQQAE
+516 SRQAQQQQQAE
-530 MAQGQQEIAGAQQV
+530 MEQGQQQVAGAQQV
-544 ADLEQTVNGSV
+544 ADLEQTVNGPV

>member
-1 MYEDDENDKSK
+1 MKEFN
-12 NKIIS
+12 
-17 PAVSPAA
+17 VSPES
-24 LLKRYERL
+24 LIKRYDRL
-32 KSDRANWDTLWEE
+32 KSDRVNWDQMWEE
-45 LAVFLMPGKADFITK
+45 LATYLMPGKVDFI
-60 STSGNKRASEV
+60 STTTRGTKRAAEV
-71 YDSTA
+71 YDSTG

-96 KWFGLRFREDE
+96 KWFGLRFRQDE

-115 DWLEKCSKGIF
+115 DWLEQCSKSMF

-139 EAYQDMVG
+139 ESYQDMVG
-147 FGTAALQFDV
+147 FGTACLQFDV
-157 KTKKAQFDGFNFRAC
+157 KTKDAQFDGFNFRAC
-172 HLAEVVVSESSEG
+172 HLAEVVISESEEG
-185 KIDTVFRKIKMSAR
+185 RIDTVFRKIKLTAR
-199 QAYQKFGDNC
+199 QAKQKFGDDA
-209 GDKALKA
+209 GDKAIKA
-216 LEADPEKEF
+216 LEKDPDKEF
-225 EYVQAVFP
+225 EYIQAVFP
-233 RELKDEPA
+233 REIEGEVA
-241 LVAPPNQ
+241 MVAPPHM
-248 RPWACYFISVSDKK
+248 RPWACYYISVIDKK
-262 ICKESGYYELPF
+262 ICKESGYYELPY
-274 MVPRWSKT
+274 MVPRWGKT
-282 TGDVYGFGPGC
+282 TGDIYGFGPGC

-302 NEARK
+302 NESRK

-316 IDPPLKAMQN
+316 IDPPLKALQN

-345 NNLEPIVNATNW
+345 NSLLPITNATNW

-363 LNDVRAS
+363 LGDVRAS

-382 NDGPQMTATEV
+382 NEGPQMTATEV

-425 SMLRGNALPP
+425 SMLRGQALPP

-457 SQKMDEVTGIQRAID
+457 SQKMDEVTSIQRAID
-472 GIMQLAQVNPE
+472 GIMQLAQVNPD
-483 VLDIVN
+483 VLDIVD
-489 VDKAGRTIA
+489 VDKAGRTIS
-498 DRLGAPADMLLGD
+498 DRLGAPADILRGD
-511 EQVGQ
+511 EQVAEMRQ
-516 LRQARQQQQQQQAE
+516 SRQAQQQQQAE
-530 MAQGQQEIAGAQQV
+530 MEQGQQQVAGAQQV
-544 ADLEQTVNGSV
+544 ADLEQTVNGPV

>member
-1 MYEDDENDKSK
+1 MYEKDSGKQVE
-12 NKIIS
+12 
-17 PAVSPAA
+17 PTVSPVA
-24 LLKRYERL
+24 LLKRYDRL
-32 KSDRANWDTLWEE
+32 KSDRTNWDTMWEE
-45 LAVFLMPGKADFITK
+45 LATFLMPGKVDFITT
-60 STSGNKRASEV
+60 STRGTKRAAEV
-71 YDSTA
+71 YDSTG

-96 KWFGLRFREDE
+96 KWFGLRFRQDE
-107 LNEDKDAK
+107 LNENKDAK
-115 DWLEKCSKGIF
+115 NWLEKCSKGIF
-126 QEFGKS
+126 QEFGKC

-139 EAYQDMVG
+139 ECYQDLVG
-147 FGTAALQFDV
+147 FGTSCLQFDV
-157 KTKKAQFDGFNFRAC
+157 KTKESNFDGFNFKAC
-172 HLAEVVVSESSEG
+172 HLAEVVISESEEG
-185 KIDTVFRKIKMSAR
+185 KVDTVFRKLKLTAR
-199 QAYQKFGDNC
+199 QAYQKFGKDC
-209 GDKALKA
+209 GDKAMKA
-216 LEADPEKEF
+216 LEKDPDQMF

-233 RELKDEPA
+233 REIKGEPA
-241 LVAPPNQ
+241 MVAPPHQ
-248 RPWACYFISVSDKK
+248 RPWACYFISVIDKK

-274 MVPRWSKT
+274 MVPRWAKT
-282 TGDVYGFGPGC
+282 TGDMYGFGPGC
-293 VARPDIKTL
+293 IARADVKTL
-302 NEARK
+302 NSARK
-307 LAMKAWEKS
+307 LAMRAWEKS

-345 NNLEPIVNATNW
+345 QNLEPIVNATNW

-363 LNDVRAS
+363 LSDVRGS

-382 NDGPQMTATEV
+382 NEGPQMTATEV

-435 MPEVLQQAG
+435 MPEVLQEVG

-457 SQKMDEVTGIQRAID
+457 SQKMDEVTSIQRAID

-483 VLDIVN
+483 VLDIVD
-489 VDKAGRTIA
+489 VDKAGRTIS
-498 DRLGAPADMLLGD
+498 DRLGAPADILRGA
-511 EQVGQ
+511 EQVGEI
-516 LRQARQQQQQQQAE
+516 RQSRQQQQQAQAE
-530 MAQGQQEIAGAQQV
+530 MDQGQQELEGATQAAQ
-544 ADLEQTVNGSV
+544 LEQMVNGPTE
-555 Q
+555 

>member
-1 MYEDDENDKSK
+1 MYEKEGGTAVEQNVTPES
-12 NKIIS
+12 II
-17 PAVSPAA
+17 
-24 LLKRYERL
+24 KRYDRL
-32 KSDRANWDTLWEE
+32 KSDRVNWDQMWEE
-45 LAVFLMPGKADFITK
+45 LATYLMPGKIDFI
-60 STSGNKRASEV
+60 STTTRGTKRAAEV

-107 LNEDKDAK
+107 LNENKDAK

-139 EAYQDMVG
+139 EAYQDLAG
-147 FGTAALQFDV
+147 FGTSCLQFDV
-157 KTKKAQFDGFNFRAC
+157 KTKDAQFDGFNFRAC
-172 HLAEVVVSESSEG
+172 HLAEVVISESEEG
-185 KIDTVFRKIKMSAR
+185 RIDTVFRKLKLTAR
-199 QAYQKFGDNC
+199 QAHQKFGDDC
-209 GDKALKA
+209 GEKSMKALKT
-216 LEADPEKEF
+216 DPDKEF
-225 EYVQAVFP
+225 EYIQAVIP
-233 RELKDEPA
+233 RELKGEPA
-241 LVAPPNQ
+241 MVAPPNM
-248 RPWACYFISVSDKK
+248 RPYACYYVSVIDKK
-262 ICKESGYYELPF
+262 ICKESGYYELPY
-274 MVPRWSKT
+274 MVPRWGKT

-302 NEARK
+302 NESRK

-316 IDPPLKAMQN
+316 IDPPLMAMQN

-331 IDMRPSTVT
+331 IDMRPSSVT

-345 NNLEPIVNATNW
+345 NGLAPISNQTNW
-357 NADQLM
+357 SADQLM
-363 LNDVRAS
+363 LGDVRGS

-425 SMLRGNALPP
+425 SMLRGNALPE
-435 MPEVLQQAG
+435 MPDVLQSQG
-444 GDLDIEYVGPLAR
+444 SDLDIEYVGPLAR
-457 SQKMDEVTGIQRAID
+457 SQKMEEVTSIQRAVD

-489 VDKAGRTIA
+489 VDKAARTIS

-511 EQVGQ
+511 EQVNE
-516 LRQARQQQQQQQAE
+516 LRQARQQQQQAQAE
-530 MAQGQQEIAGAQQV
+530 MEQGQQELAGAQQV
-544 ADLEQTVNGSV
+544 ADLEQTVNGPV

>member
-1 MYEDDENDKSK
+1 MYEDNDDKSK
-12 NKIIS
+12 NK
-17 PAVSPAA
+17 AVSPTVSPVA
-24 LLKRYERL
+24 LLKRYDKL
-32 KSDRANWDTLWEE
+32 KSDRSNWDQLWEE
-45 LAVFLMPGKADFITK
+45 LAIYLMPSKAGFISK
-60 STSGNKRASEV
+60 SVKGTKRAAEV

-81 ILSASL
+81 ILAASL

-96 KWFGLRFREDE
+96 KWFGLRFREDQ
-107 LNEDKDAK
+107 LNEDKEAK
-115 DWLEKCSKGIF
+115 DWLEKCSKGMF

-139 EAYQDMVG
+139 EAYQDMEG
-147 FGTAALQFDV
+147 FGTATLQFDV
-157 KTKKAQFDGFNFRAC
+157 KTKDANFDGFNFRAC
-172 HLAEVVVSESSEG
+172 HLAEVVIAESVEG
-185 KIDTVFRKIKMSAR
+185 RIDTVFRKITLSAR
-199 QAYQKFGDNC
+199 QAYQKFGEDC
-209 GDKALKA
+209 GEKAMKALDT
-216 LEADPEKEF
+216 DPDKELD
-225 EYVQAVFP
+225 YIQAVFP
-233 RELKDEPA
+233 RELKGEPA
-241 LVAPPNQ
+241 MVAPPSQ
-248 RPWACYFISVSDKK
+248 RPWACYFISVADKK

-282 TGDVYGFGPGC
+282 TGDIYGFGPGA

-357 NADQLM
+357 NADTLM
-363 LNDVRAS
+363 LGDVRAS

-425 SMLRGNALPP
+425 AMLRGNALPP
-435 MPEVLQQAG
+435 MPEILQEVG

-457 SQKMDEVTGIQRAID
+457 SQKMDEVTGIQRAIE
-472 GIMQLAQVNPE
+472 GIMQLSQVNPE
-483 VLDIVN
+483 VLDIVD

-498 DRLGAPADMLLGD
+498 DRLGAPADILLGD
-511 EQVGQ
+511 EQVGE
-516 LRQARQQQQQQQAE
+516 LRQMRQQQQQQQQQLD
-530 MAQGQQEIAGAQQV
+530 QGQQELSGATQ
-544 ADLEQTVNGSV
+544 AAELEQMVNGSV

>member
-1 MYEDDENDKSK
+1 MEAYEKGKQVE
-12 NKIIS
+12 
-17 PAVSPAA
+17 PTVSPVA
-24 LLKRYERL
+24 LLKRYDRL
-32 KSDRANWDTLWEE
+32 KSDRTNWDTMWEE
-45 LAVFLMPGKADFITK
+45 LATFLMPGKIDFITT
-60 STSGNKRASEV
+60 STRGTKRAAEV
-71 YDSTA
+71 YDSTG

-107 LNEDKDAK
+107 LNEDKEAK

-139 EAYQDMVG
+139 ESYQDLVG
-147 FGTAALQFDV
+147 FGTSCLQFDV
-157 KTKKAQFDGFNFRAC
+157 KTKNAQFDGFNFRAC
-172 HLAEVVVSESSEG
+172 HLSEIVIAESEEG
-185 KIDTVFRKIKMSAR
+185 RVDTIFRKLKLTAR
-199 QAYQKFGDNC
+199 QAYQKFGKDA
-209 GDKALKA
+209 GDKAMKA
-216 LEADPEKEF
+216 LEKDPDQVF

-233 RELKDEPA
+233 RELQGEPA
-241 LVAPPNQ
+241 MVAPPHQ
-248 RPWACYFISVSDKK
+248 RAWACYFISVADKK

-274 MVPRWSKT
+274 MVPRWAKT
-282 TGDVYGFGPGC
+282 TGDMYGFGPGC
-293 VARPDIKTL
+293 IARADVKTL
-302 NEARK
+302 NSARK
-307 LAMKAWEKS
+307 LAMRAWEKS

-331 IDMRPSTVT
+331 IDLRPSTVT

-345 NNLEPIVNATNW
+345 QSLEPIVNATNW

-363 LNDVRAS
+363 LTDVRAS

-382 NDGPQMTATEV
+382 NEGPQMTATEV

-435 MPEVLQQAG
+435 MPEVLQEVG

-457 SQKMDEVTGIQRAID
+457 SQKMDEVTSIQRAID

-483 VLDIVN
+483 VLDIVD
-489 VDKAGRTIA
+489 VDKAGRTIS
-498 DRLGAPADMLLGD
+498 DRLGAPADMLRGA
-511 EQVGQ
+511 EQVGE
-516 LRQARQQQQQQQAE
+516 LRQSRQQQQQAQAE
-530 MAQGQQEIAGAQQV
+530 MDQGQQEIAGAQQV

>member
-1 MYEDDENDKSK
+1 MN
-12 NKIIS
+12 
-17 PAVSPAA
+17 VSPEA
-24 LLKRYERL
+24 LLKRFDRL
-32 KSDRANWDTLWEE
+32 KADRSNWDQMWEE
-45 LAVFLMPGKADFITK
+45 LAVYLMPGKSDFISTTTK
-60 STSGNKRASEV
+60 GTKRAAQV

-96 KWFGLRFREDE
+96 KWFGLRFRQDE
-107 LNEDKDAK
+107 LNEHKDAK
-115 DWLEKCSKGIF
+115 DWLEQCSKSIF

-157 KTKKAQFDGFNFRAC
+157 KTKEAGFDGFNFRAC
-172 HLAEVVVSESSEG
+172 HLAEVVIAESVEG
-185 KIDTVFRKIKMSAR
+185 RIDTVFRKLKLTAR
-199 QAYQKFGDNC
+199 QANQKFGDQC
-209 GDKALKA
+209 GDKAMKA
-216 LEADPEKEF
+216 LEKDPDKEF
-225 EYVQAVFP
+225 DYIQAVFP
-233 RELKDEPA
+233 RELEGEPA
-241 LVAPPNQ
+241 MVAPPHL
-248 RPWACYFISVSDKK
+248 RPWACYYISVIDKK
-262 ICKESGYYELPF
+262 ICQETGYYELPF

-293 VARPDIKTL
+293 TARPDIKTL
-302 NEARK
+302 NESRK

-363 LNDVRAS
+363 LSDVRAS

-382 NDGPQMTATEV
+382 QDGPQMTATEV

-425 SMLRGNALPP
+425 SMLRGQALPP
-435 MPEVLQQAG
+435 MPEVLQEVG

-457 SQKMDEVTGIQRAID
+457 SQKMDEVTGIQRAIE
-472 GIMQLAQVNPE
+472 GIMQLAQVNPD
-483 VLDIVN
+483 VLDIVD
-489 VDKAGRTIA
+489 VDKAGRTIS
-498 DRLGAPADMLLGD
+498 DRLGAPADMLRGD
-511 EQVGQ
+511 EEVGEM
-516 LRQARQQQQQQQAE
+516 RQARQQQQQQQAE
-530 MAQGQQEIAGAQQV
+530 MEQGQQELAGATQAAQ
-544 ADLEQTVNGSV
+544 LEQMVNGPA

>member
-1 MYEDDENDKSK
+1 MKEFN
-12 NKIIS
+12 
-17 PAVSPAA
+17 VSPES
-24 LLKRYERL
+24 LIKRYDRL
-32 KSDRANWDTLWEE
+32 KSDRVNWDQMWEE
-45 LAVFLMPGKADFITK
+45 LATYLMPGKVDFIT
-60 STSGNKRASEV
+60 TTTRGTKRAAEV
-71 YDSTA
+71 YDSTG

-96 KWFGLRFREDE
+96 KWFGLRFRQDE

-115 DWLEKCSKGIF
+115 DWLEQCSKSMF

-139 EAYQDMVG
+139 ESYQDMVG
-147 FGTAALQFDV
+147 FGTACLQFDV
-157 KTKKAQFDGFNFRAC
+157 KTKDAQFDGFNFRAC
-172 HLAEVVVSESSEG
+172 HLAEVVISESEEG
-185 KIDTVFRKIKMSAR
+185 RIDTVFRKIKLTAR
-199 QAYQKFGDNC
+199 QAKQKFGDDA
-209 GDKALKA
+209 GDKAIKA
-216 LEADPEKEF
+216 LEKDPDKEF
-225 EYVQAVFP
+225 EYIQAVFP
-233 RELKDEPA
+233 REIEGEVA
-241 LVAPPNQ
+241 MVAPPHM
-248 RPWACYFISVSDKK
+248 RPWACYYISVIDKK
-262 ICKESGYYELPF
+262 ICKESGYYELPY
-274 MVPRWSKT
+274 MVPRWGKT

-302 NEARK
+302 NESRK

-316 IDPPLKAMQN
+316 IDPPLKALQN

-345 NNLEPIVNATNW
+345 NSLEPIVNATNW

-363 LNDVRAS
+363 LGDVRAS

-382 NDGPQMTATEV
+382 NEGPQMTATEV

-457 SQKMDEVTGIQRAID
+457 SQKMDEVTSIQRAIE
-472 GIMQLAQVNPE
+472 GIMQLAQVNPD
-483 VLDIVN
+483 VLDIVD
-489 VDKAGRTIA
+489 VDKAGRTIS
-498 DRLGAPADMLLGD
+498 DRLGAPADILRGD
-511 EQVGQ
+511 EQVGEM
-516 LRQARQQQQQQQAE
+516 RQSRQQQQQQQAE
-530 MAQGQQEIAGAQQV
+530 MDQGQQQLEGATQ
-544 ADLEQTVNGSV
+544 AAELENMVNEPV

>member
-1 MYEDDENDKSK
+1 MIDPKL
-12 NKIIS
+12 
-17 PAVSPAA
+17 VSPEGIIN
-24 LLKRYERL
+24 RYDSL
-32 KSDRANWDTLWEE
+32 KSARINWDTMWEE
-45 LAVFLMPGKADFITK
+45 LATYLMPSKVDFI
-60 STSGNKRASEV
+60 STTAKGSKRAADV

-76 IHALQ
+76 IHSLQ

-115 DWLEKCSKGIF
+115 DWLEKCSKSVF

-157 KTKKAQFDGFNFRAC
+157 KTKDGGFGGFNFRAC
-172 HLAEVVVSESSEG
+172 HLSGIVIAESEEG
-185 KIDTVFRKIKMSAR
+185 RIDTVYRKIKLSAR
-199 QAYQKFGDNC
+199 QAHQKFGDDC
-209 GDKALKA
+209 GEKAMKALVKNP
-216 LEADPEKEF
+216 DQEF
-225 EYVQAVFP
+225 EYIHAVFP
-233 RELKDEPA
+233 RELEGEAPM
-241 LVAPPNQ
+241 VAPPHL
-248 RPWACYFISVSDKK
+248 RPFACYYVSVIDKK
-262 ICKESGYYELPF
+262 ICMETGYYELPF

-282 TGDVYGFGPGC
+282 TGDVYGFGPAC

-302 NEARK
+302 NDSRK

-316 IDPPLKAMQN
+316 IDPPLKALQN

-345 NNLEPIVNATNW
+345 NNLEPIVNSTNW

-363 LNDVRAS
+363 LADVRGS

-407 LGRLQSEFLNPIV
+407 LGRLQSEFLNPVV

-425 SMLRGNALPP
+425 SMMRGNALPP
-435 MPEVLQQAG
+435 MPDILREVG

-472 GIMQLAQVNPE
+472 GIMQLANVNQE
-483 VLDIVN
+483 VLDIVD
-489 VDKAGRTIA
+489 VDKAARTVA
-498 DRLGAPADMLLGD
+498 DRLGAPADMLLGV
-511 EQVGQ
+511 EQVAEKRQ
-516 LRQARQQQQQQQAE
+516 QRQAAQAQQAAA
-530 MAQGQQEIAGAQQV
+530 AQSQQDVAGAQQM
-544 ADLEQTVNGSV
+544 ADLEQTVNGSP

>member
-1 MYEDDENDKSK
+1 MYEDNDDKSK
-12 NKIIS
+12 SKTIS
-17 PAVSPAA
+17 PTVSPVS
-24 LLKRYERL
+24 LLKRYDRL
-32 KSDRANWDTLWEE
+32 KSDRVNWDQMWEE
-45 LAVFLMPGKADFITK
+45 LATYLMPGKIDFISK
-60 STSGNKRASEV
+60 SSKGTKRASEV

-139 EAYQDMVG
+139 EAYQDLAG
-147 FGTAALQFDV
+147 FGTAAFMFDV
-157 KTKKAQFDGFNFRAC
+157 KTKESQFDGFNFRAC
-172 HLAEVVVSESSEG
+172 HLAEVVVSESEEG
-185 KIDTVFRKIKMSAR
+185 HIDTVFRKLKLTAR
-199 QAYQKFGDNC
+199 QAHQKFGDKC
-209 GDKALKA
+209 GEKSMKA
-216 LEADPEKEF
+216 LETDPDKEF
-225 EYVQAVFP
+225 EYIQAVFP
-233 RELKDEPA
+233 RELKGEPA
-241 LVAPPNQ
+241 LVAPPNM
-248 RPWACYFISVSDKK
+248 RPFACYFISVSDKK
-262 ICKESGYYELPF
+262 IVKESGYYELPY
-274 MVPRWSKT
+274 MVPRWGKT

-331 IDMRPSTVT
+331 IDMRPSSVT

-345 NNLEPIVNATNW
+345 NGLQPIVNQTNW

-363 LNDVRAS
+363 LNDVRGS

-457 SQKMDEVTGIQRAID
+457 SQKMDEVTSIQRAVD
-472 GIMQLAQVNPE
+472 GIMQLANVNPE
-483 VLDIVN
+483 VLDLVD

-498 DRLGAPADMLLGD
+498 DRLGAPADILKGD

-516 LRQARQQQQQQQAE
+516 LRQSRQQQQQAQAE
-530 MAQGQQEIAGAQQV
+530 MEQGQQQIAGAQQV
-544 ADLEQTVNGSV
+544 ADLEQTVNGPV

>member
-1 MYEDDENDKSK
+1 MEAYENGKQVE
-12 NKIIS
+12 
-17 PAVSPAA
+17 PTVSPVA
-24 LLKRYERL
+24 LLKRYDRL
-32 KSDRANWDTLWEE
+32 RADRTNWDTMWEE
-45 LAVFLMPGKADFITK
+45 LATFLMPGKIDFITT
-60 STSGNKRASEV
+60 STRGTKRAAEV
-71 YDSTA
+71 YDSTG

-115 DWLEKCSKGIF
+115 DWLEQCSKGIF
-126 QEFGKS
+126 QELGKC

-139 EAYQDMVG
+139 ESYQDLVG
-147 FGTAALQFDV
+147 FGTSCLQFDV
-157 KTKKAQFDGFNFRAC
+157 KTKDAQFDGFNFRAC
-172 HLAEVVVSESSEG
+172 HLAEVVISENEEG
-185 KIDTVFRKIKMSAR
+185 KVDTVFRKLKLTAR
-199 QAYQKFGDNC
+199 QAYQKFGKDA
-209 GDKALKA
+209 GDKAMKA
-216 LEADPEKEF
+216 LEKDPDQVF

-233 RELKDEPA
+233 REIQGEPA
-241 LVAPPNQ
+241 MVAPPNM
-248 RPWACYFISVSDKK
+248 RPFACYFISVADKK

-274 MVPRWSKT
+274 MVPRWAKT
-282 TGDVYGFGPGC
+282 TGDQYGFGPGC
-293 VARPDIKTL
+293 IARADVKTL
-302 NEARK
+302 NSARK
-307 LAMKAWEKS
+307 LAMRAWEKS

-331 IDMRPSTVT
+331 IDLRPSTVT

-363 LNDVRAS
+363 LGDVRAS

-382 NDGPQMTATEV
+382 NEGPQMTATEV

-435 MPEVLQQAG
+435 MPEILQSIG

-457 SQKMDEVTGIQRAID
+457 SQKMDEVTSIQRAMD

-483 VLDIVN
+483 VLDIVD
-489 VDKAGRTIA
+489 VDKAGRTIS
-498 DRLGAPADMLLGD
+498 DRLGAPADILRGA
-511 EQVGQ
+511 EQVGEI
-516 LRQARQQQQQQQAE
+516 RQSRQQQQQAQAE
-530 MAQGQQEIAGAQQV
+530 MDQGQQEVAGAQQV
-544 ADLEQTVNGSV
+544 ADLEQTVNGPV

>member
-1 MYEDDENDKSK
+1 MMN
-12 NKIIS
+12 
-17 PAVSPAA
+17 VSPEA
-24 LLKRYERL
+24 LLKRYDRL
-32 KSDRANWDTLWEE
+32 KSDRVNWDQMWEE
-45 LAVFLMPGKADFITK
+45 LATYLMPGKTDFI
-60 STSGNKRASEV
+60 STTTRGTKRAAEV

-81 ILSASL
+81 ILAASL

-115 DWLEKCSKGIF
+115 DWLEQCSKGIF

-157 KTKKAQFDGFNFRAC
+157 KNKEGGFDGFNFRAC
-172 HLAEVVVSESSEG
+172 HLAEVVISESVEG
-185 KIDTVFRKIKMSAR
+185 RIDTVFRKLKLTAR
-199 QAYQKFGDNC
+199 QANQKFGDKC
-209 GDKALKA
+209 GDKAMKA
-216 LEADPEKEF
+216 LEKDPDKEF
-225 EYVQAVFP
+225 EYIQAVFP
-233 RELKDEPA
+233 RELKGEPA
-241 LVAPPNQ
+241 MVAPPSQ
-248 RPWACYFISVSDKK
+248 RPWACYYISVIDKK
-262 ICKESGYYELPF
+262 ICQETGYYELPF

-425 SMLRGNALPP
+425 SMLRGQALPP
-435 MPEVLQQAG
+435 MPEILQEVG

-457 SQKMDEVTGIQRAID
+457 SQKMDEVTGIQRALD

-483 VLDIVN
+483 VLDIVD

-498 DRLGAPADMLLGD
+498 DRLGAPADMLLGA
-511 EQVGQ
+511 EQVAEI
-516 LRQARQQQQQQQAE
+516 RQSRQQQQQQQAE
-530 MAQGQQEIAGAQQV
+530 AEQGQQDLAGAQQM
-544 ADLEQTVNGSV
+544 ADLEQTVNGPV
-555 Q
+555 

>member
-1 MYEDDENDKSK
+1 MTDIN
-12 NKIIS
+12 
-17 PAVSPAA
+17 VSPTA
-24 LLKRYERL
+24 LIKRYDRL
-32 KSDRANWDTLWEE
+32 KSDRINWDSMWEE
-45 LAVFLMPGKADFITK
+45 LATYLMPGKVDFITTTTRG
-60 STSGNKRASEV
+60 SKRAAEV
-71 YDSTA
+71 YDSTG

-96 KWFGLRFREDE
+96 KWFGLRFRQDE
-107 LNEDKDAK
+107 LNENKDAK
-115 DWLEKCSKGIF
+115 DWLEKCSKAMF

-139 EAYQDMVG
+139 ESYQDMVG
-147 FGTAALQFDV
+147 LGTSCLQFDV
-157 KTKKAQFDGFNFRAC
+157 KTKDAKFDGFNFRAC
-172 HLAEVVVSESSEG
+172 HLAEVVISESEEG
-185 KIDTVFRKIKMSAR
+185 RIDTVFRKIKLTAR
-199 QAYQKFGDNC
+199 QAKQKFGDDA

-216 LEADPEKEF
+216 LEKDPDQEF
-225 EYVQAVFP
+225 EYIQAVFP
-233 RELKDEPA
+233 REIQGENA
-241 LVAPPNQ
+241 MVAPPNM
-248 RPWACYFISVSDKK
+248 RPWACYYISVIDKK
-262 ICKESGYYELPF
+262 ICKESGYYELPY
-274 MVPRWSKT
+274 MVPRWGKT
-282 TGDVYGFGPGC
+282 TGDIYGFGPGC

-302 NEARK
+302 NESRK

-316 IDPPLKAMQN
+316 IDPPLKALQN

-331 IDMRPSTVT
+331 IDMRPSSVT

-345 NNLEPIVNATNW
+345 NGLAPISNQTNW
-357 NADQLM
+357 SADQLM
-363 LNDVRAS
+363 LGDVRGS

-425 SMLRGNALPP
+425 SMLRGNALPQ
-435 MPEVLQQAG
+435 MPQVLQDAG

-457 SQKMDEVTGIQRAID
+457 SQKMDEVTSIQRAVD

-483 VLDIVN
+483 VLDIVD
-489 VDKAGRTIA
+489 VDKAGRTIS
-498 DRLGAPADMLLGD
+498 DRLGAPADMLRGA
-511 EQVGQ
+511 EQVGE
-516 LRQARQQQQQQQAE
+516 LRQSRQQQQQAQAE
-530 MAQGQQEIAGAQQV
+530 MEQGQQELAGAQQV
-544 ADLEQTVNGSV
+544 ADLEQTVNGPI